1 MLPFLP
7 AAGLPLANV
16 TKMDCRKDAELYFCR
31 ICVQQTHRGRSL
43 EKGAA
48 AGGARAAW
56 RTDGDKI
63 AGGNV
68 TCARLQR
75 KADGKFRL
83 RSDSKKK
90 RGHYET
96 FGSYRYA
103 KRFY

>member
-75 KADGKFRL
+75 KGLKAVEAESGWEIPAAL
-83 RSDSKKK
+83 RFSRK
-90 RGHYET
+90 GT
-96 FGSYRYA
+96 L
-103 KRFY
+103 